1 MTHRPGTCRAFTRL
15 KGRRILSVPKVDK
28 SLIIFSLSTPEMAM
42 IHDRIRRA
50 RVLKGYTLDALAQR
64 IGDIS
69 KQALSKFE
77 SGQAVP
83 NSTRLLQLARALELS
98 PEYFFRADMV
108 ELAPIEFRK
117 FARMPKYRQEQ
128 VTEHIRDHLERY
140 LALENCFEHAAID
153 TPITPRQMLA
163 VGSPQ
168 EAESAARQLREL
180 WQIGEDAIANLT
192 ELLEERGIKVALLHG
207 PDDFDGACAATRD
220 GRHVVIAL
228 NSERAGERM
237 RFTAAHELG
246 HWVMQ
251 FPPEMTEKEV
261 EICCHR
267 FAGAFL
273 YPASCVTADFGMHQ
287 RSRVHPREL
296 LIVKQHYGLS
306 MAAVLRRLKDLSLLS
321 EAGYQYCTILFS
333 KNGWRKEEPEALPAE
348 TPRRFES
355 LVFWGLAED
364 FFSKSRAAE
373 FLQQPLSALDPG
385 LTGPLGIQ

>member
-1 MTHRPGTCRAFTRL
+1 
-15 KGRRILSVPKVDK
+15 
-28 SLIIFSLSTPEMAM
+28 M

-50 RVLKGYTLDALAQR
+50 RVLKGYTLDALAER

-77 SGQAVP
+77 SGQTAP
-83 NSTRLLQLARALELS
+83 NSTRLLQLAKALELN
-98 PEYFFRADMV
+98 PEYFFRANLV
-108 ELAPIEFRK
+108 ELAPLEFRK
-117 FARMPKYRQEQ
+117 LAKMPKCRQEQ
-128 VTEHIRDHLERY
+128 VTERIREHLERY
-140 LALENCFEHAAID
+140 IALENCFEHADIGAPVLDKHMISVSSFE
-153 TPITPRQMLA
+153 QA
-163 VGSPQ
+163 E
-168 EAESAARQLREL
+168 EAANQLRQN

-207 PDDFDGACAATRD
+207 PDDFDGACAATHD
-220 GRHVVIAL
+220 GHHVLIAL
-228 NSERAGERM
+228 NADRPGERM

-246 HWVMQ
+246 HWVMK
-251 FPPEMTEKEV
+251 FPADMPERDMET
-261 EICCHR
+261 CCHR

-273 YPASCVTADFGMHQ
+273 YPSSRVRSEFGADQ

-296 LIVKQHYGLS
+296 LIAKQHYGLS
-306 MAAVLRRLKDLSLLS
+306 MGAVLRRLKDLDLLS
-321 EAGYQYCTILFS
+321 DAGYKYCNILFS
-333 KNGWRKEEPEALPAE
+333 KNGWRKAEPEALPPE

-373 FLQQPLSALDPG
+373 FLQQPLSALDPS